1 MTRHAILYSILAAL
15 FLPLAV
21 QAGEADD
28 LQRQIEYLKQ
38 TSNDLERQDEQ
49 KAVNA
54 DVIIMRSWLDTAWNL
69 RSLEKYDDVRGILD
83 RCEAQA
89 NMIRQRITAAKLAAQ
104 AELKENELKRS
115 RTRLESTK
123 KAVENAKI
131 QKARLEG
138 KV

>member
-1 MTRHAILYSILAAL
+1 MTRHAILYLILAAS

-49 KAVNA
+49 KEVNG
-54 DVIIMRSWLDTAWNL
+54 DVMIMRSWLDTAWNL

-104 AELKENELKRS
+104 AEVKESELKRA
-115 RTRLESTK
+115 RVRLDSTK

>member
-1 MTRHAILYSILAAL
+1 MTRHTILYLILAAS

-49 KAVNA
+49 KEVNG
-54 DVIIMRSWLDTAWNL
+54 DVMIMRSWLDTAWNL

-104 AELKENELKRS
+104 ADVKESELKRA
-115 RTRLESTK
+115 RVRLDSTK